1 MELQFSGSGAGATMV
16 VGLILS
22 GRPQRWIE
30 VGRSGR
36 RGEGKT
42 SFLEVQSGRFGGS
55 CCRTQSQ
62 AKA

>member
-1 MELQFSGSGAGATMV
+1 MV
-16 VGLILS
+16 VSLILS
-22 GRPQRWIE
+22 GQPQRWIE
-30 VGRSGR
+30 RGRSGR
-36 RGEGKT
+36 RGVGKT